1 MKERRHLRIH
11 GKVQGV
17 GYRFYATRVARRL
30 GLKGWV
36 QNMRDGSV
44 EAQVE
49 GEKESIDEWIEEI
62 REGPRYAEVTRIEQE
77 SKEFSGKLPDFDV
90 KF

>member
-1 MKERRHLRIH
+1 MRRITVH

-17 GYRFYATRVARRL
+17 GYRFFATRVARRM

-36 QNMRDGSV
+36 QNMPDGTV
-44 EAQVE
+44 FACVE
-49 GEKESIDEWIEEI
+49 GNRALIDEWLQELIE
-62 REGPRYAEVTRIEQE
+62 GLRYSVVTRIEQE
-77 SKEFSGKLPDFDV
+77 LLEFTGKLQDFDV